1 MKKITALFLLLF
13 CISVSAQN
21 QRFIYEYT
29 YVKDSLEKDKTTSE
43 DMYLDITKNGS
54 RYYSY
59 EIYKM
64 DSTIQAEMEKRVP
77 GGISAPMSYSGF
89 SISGFSGKGSVAAVI
104 EKKYPSYDISQI
116 EYLGMDAFIVENQ
129 KKMDWKITSET
140 EKIGEFTTQ
149 KATAK
154 MYGRTWNAWFASA
167 LPFQDGPY
175 KFSGLPGLIVK
186 IEDTSKSHILTLKEV
201 ENLPADFEMKS
212 STEKVKG
219 KTPIKLSY
227 EKFKKAYK
235 ENRESPMKSTKQM
248 LGSINLGSFQMN
260 DQNGNKIDMNKM
272 MKDAEEQMIEANK
285 KNNNIL
291 ELDLL
296 R

>member
-1 MKKITALFLLLF
+1 MKKVTAIILMLL
-13 CISVSAQN
+13 CISISAQN

-29 YVKDSLEKDKTTSE
+29 YVKDSLEKDKTSSE

-89 SISGFSGKGSVAAVI
+89 SIGGFSGKGSVAAVI
-104 EKKYPSYDISQI
+104 EKKYPGYEISQI
-116 EYLGMDAFIVENQ
+116 EYLGMDAYIVENQ

-140 EKIGEFTTQ
+140 EKIGEFTAQ
-149 KATAK
+149 KATTK

-186 IEDTSKSHILTLKEV
+186 VEDTSKSHTITLKAV

-219 KTPIKLSY
+219 KTSIKLSY

-272 MKDAEEQMIEANK
+272 MKDAEDKMREANK
-285 KNNNIL
+285 KDNNIL

>member
-1 MKKITALFLLLF
+1 MKKITAFLLLLV

-59 EIYKM
+59 EIFKM
-64 DSTIQAEMEKRVP
+64 DSTIQAEVEKKVP
-77 GGISAPMSYSGF
+77 GGFSGVQAISSF
-89 SISGFSGKGSVAAVI
+89 SIGGFSGKGSVAAVI
-104 EKKYPSYDISQI
+104 EKKYPTYEISQI
-116 EYLGMDAFIVENQ
+116 EYLGMDAYIVENQ
-129 KKMDWKITSET
+129 KKMEWKITSET
-140 EKIGEFTTQ
+140 EKIGDFTAQ
-149 KATAK
+149 KATTK

-186 IEDTSKSHILTLKEV
+186 VEDTSKSHVLTLKAV
-201 ENLPADFEMKS
+201 ENLPANFEMKS
-212 STEKVKG
+212 STEKAKG
-219 KTPIKLSY
+219 RTPIKLSY

-248 LGSINLGSFQMN
+248 LSTVNLGSFQMN

-272 MKDAEEQMIEANK
+272 MKDAEDQLKEANK
-285 KNNNIL
+285 KDNNIL